1 MKKNT
6 LKLAASMLTIIAL
19 VIAYMA
25 PVAYSQDDM
34 THIPVD
40 AFAKLERPQA
50 AFEHDVHNEKAELE
64 DCVVCHHSMNEDGT
78 QNLEESSE
86 GETCASCHEVER
98 TDGGTPLMRAYHKQ
112 CITCHE
118 DQGKGPVAC
127 GECHVK

>member
-6 LKLAASMLTIIAL
+6 LKIAASTLTIIAL

-25 PVAYSQDDM
+25 PIAFSQEDM

-40 AFAKLERPQA
+40 EFAKLERPQVP
-50 AFEHDVHNEKAELE
+50 FEHDLHNEKAELE
-64 DCVVCHHSMNEDGT
+64 DCVVCHHSMNDDGT
-78 QNLEESSE
+78 QSMEESSE
-86 GETCASCHEVER
+86 GEPCASCHAVER
-98 TDGGTPLMRAYHKQ
+98 TDEGTPLMRAYHKQ

-118 DQGKGPVAC
+118 EKGKGPVAC